1 MPLSFRVNITVPK
14 IMFKDKKWVDNI
26 ADIMKDKAAPRLK
39 ELFRGTTFGWS
50 EHPSFRQKLTR
61 RAASLSME
69 VYTTDA
75 NYGLINAGSPPHRI
89 PKTGSTYMRFRPG
102 YRSATKAGSLISNRA
117 YRSGPYYTAFVITN
131 HPGFEPRKF
140 NELVGKEYE
149 PDFRKDVQEAINNAA
164 INR

>member
-1 MPLSFRVNITVPK
+1 MPLSIRVNVTVPK
-14 IMFKDKKWVDNI
+14 IMFKDKKWVDNV

-39 ELFRGTTFGWS
+39 ELFRGTTYGWS
-50 EHPSFRQKLTR
+50 EHPSFRQTLTR

-75 NYGLINAGSPPHRI
+75 NYGLINAGSPPHPI
-89 PKTGSTYMRFRPG
+89 PARQGGILRFRPG

-117 YRSGPYYTAFVITN
+117 YRSGPYVTAMSVA
-131 HPGFEPRKF
+131 HPGFEPRRF
-140 NELVGKEYE
+140 DELVAKEYE
-149 PDFRKDVQEAINNAA
+149 PDFRRDVQEAINNAA